1 MLKPGSELGLAKE
14 PLRTQGSGQLR
25 SEHLERDRS
34 VMAKVVREVNG
45 RHAAPAE
52 LMLDAVTVPEGSL

>member
-1 MLKPGSELGLAKE
+1 MLKSGGELGLAKE
-14 PLRTQGSGQLR
+14 PLRTKGSGQLR

-34 VMAKVVREVNG
+34 VMAKVVREVDG